1 MQIQVNTDKNIE
13 GTEALKQQVA
23 STLERI
29 LDRFSNHITRVEVH
43 LSDENSASKDTSMDK
58 RCLLEVRV
66 AGMQPV
72 SVTDQADTVD
82 QVVTG
87 AARKM
92 VSALDSAL
100 GKMSKS

>member
-13 GTEALKQQVA
+13 GTEALKQQVV

-29 LDRFSNHITRVEVH
+29 LDRFSNHITRVELH
-43 LSDENSASKDTSMDK
+43 LSDENSASKDTSKDK

-72 SVTDQADTVD
+72 SVTDLGDSVD

-100 GKMSKS
+100 GKMNKN